1 MLALYIFLGII
12 GLGLVVIVHEAGHF
26 LAARAVGITVEVF
39 SVGWGKK
46 MFGIVRGD
54 TEYRISWIPL
64 GGFVKMKG
72 ETDYIKAVEEGL
84 DQVETTSD
92 SFFGAA
98 PWKRI
103 IVAMAGP
110 AMNIVFAL
118 LVFMIINLSGVS
130 QFSYTNRIVLADDYP
145 SLTRFGEGTPS
156 PAALAGLET
165 GDVIVAVEGV
175 ETRNFNDIEKWISF
189 RALDRVSLDVLRN
202 GESIE
207 LEARLDLDEETG
219 AGILGILEYIEPVV
233 ANLSDPESAAL
244 EPGDLILA
252 INGREIT
259 QRWDVAM
266 ALRDIEVQ
274 AGQTLARVQVLR
286 DGQELSLMHPLTYR
300 PEDDTLLL
308 GVFFQGREYEYRS
321 EGLFEAIAD
330 SWRDIGY
337 ILSGT
342 VRGLG
347 LMFRGLNPLN
357 ILSGP
362 VKITYVV
369 GEVTARSLSVSIG
382 QGLQVF
388 FEMLSLLSVA
398 LVIGNLLPIPVLD
411 GGQIVISL
419 AEIIKRSPI
428 KPVAFSRYQ
437 AVGAVIVFVLIA
449 FILFGD
455 IIFVFNQ

>member
-274 AGQTLARVQVLR
+274 AGQTLARVPGTSR
-286 DGQELSLMHPLTYR
+286 
-300 PEDDTLLL
+300 
-308 GVFFQGREYEYRS
+308 
-321 EGLFEAIAD
+321 
-330 SWRDIGY
+330 W
-337 ILSGT
+337 SGT
-342 VRGLG
+342 Q
-347 LMFRGLNPLN
+347 
-357 ILSGP
+357 S
-362 VKITYVV
+362 Y
-369 GEVTARSLSVSIG
+369 AS
-382 QGLQVF
+382 
-388 FEMLSLLSVA
+388 A
-398 LVIGNLLPIPVLD
+398 DLPP
-411 GGQIVISL
+411 G
-419 AEIIKRSPI
+419 R
-428 KPVAFSRYQ
+428 
-437 AVGAVIVFVLIA
+437 
-449 FILFGD
+449 
-455 IIFVFNQ
+455 